1 MKPCKKYISRLPL
14 HADVA
19 HKSFYTSRR
28 CLTQNAHE
36 IVVKSEVAVRSKR
49 GWEFFDTH
57 THILKRWSFTGP
69 LRHLSTHTRHTHTHV
84 HKRLAINSV
93 QKKKCSSKVLAHH
106 NRATQ
111 KKLPIMHVSNAIC
124 IKDSYAATPHACVF
138 VEGYHKEF
146 APDAATLPSPNVF
159 VVLFFSSVS
168 FKGAS
173 VILFTSP
180 ISSNPPTALLDMSP
194 W

>member
-36 IVVKSEVAVRSKR
+36 NIDCGSLEKR
-49 GWEFFDTH
+49 LGVFRYTYTHPKKMKFHRTITPFIHTHTTH
-57 THILKRWSFTGP
+57 THD
-69 LRHLSTHTRHTHTHV
+69 THTHV

-173 VILFTSP
+173 VIL
-180 ISSNPPTALLDMSP
+180 LLRP
-194 W
+194 FLQILPQRYWT